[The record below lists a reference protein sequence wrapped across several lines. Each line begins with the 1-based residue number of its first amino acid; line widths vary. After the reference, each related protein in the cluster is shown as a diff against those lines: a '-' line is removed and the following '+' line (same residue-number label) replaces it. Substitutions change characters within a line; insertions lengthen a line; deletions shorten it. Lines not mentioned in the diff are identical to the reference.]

1 MSKIS
6 KICKI
11 LILLLLETF
20 GRKKLWQLRKKDKK
34 KIGKKTE
41 LHYHGLTTLE
51 TCSYMQSS
59 SCIFE
64 VTVYH

>member
-34 KIGKKTE
+34 KNWKKNRITLSWIDYTGNLQ
-41 LHYHGLTTLE
+41 LHAILLLH
-51 TCSYMQSS
+51 
-59 SCIFE
+59 F
-64 VTVYH
+64 